1 MEWSFLLNY
10 QSQRNMADPIAY
22 TEEKYMTTE
31 VKVNEKE
38 KSPDLQ
44 GVAEM
49 YG

>member
-1 MEWSFLLNY
+1 MDPKKQLLTLTVN
-10 QSQRNMADPIAY
+10 
-22 TEEKYMTTE
+22 TEEKYMTME

-49 YG
+49 YQ